1 MRMPNSLEIDK
12 KRKCDKSKKS
22 YTKKSSPVVCGNK
35 RNQPQQACRA
45 PSQHHCSIN
54 CQSKLSQYGHRHE
67 VTITGQTKG
76 TMFNLWC
83 GEPGGRSW

>member
-1 MRMPNSLEIDK
+1 MRMPNPLEIDK
-12 KRKCDKSKKS
+12 KCKRYKSKKS

-54 CQSKLSQYGHRHE
+54 CQSKLSQ
-67 VTITGQTKG
+67 
-76 TMFNLWC
+76 
-83 GEPGGRSW
+83 